1 MSKFVEMPSAKMSYE
16 FQNVTIVPLSDQERI
31 SQTISEE
38 HVGTAVSAMH
48 RDGVVVLSN
57 SVDIAHVDQ
66 LNDIL
71 CREAVEMA
79 NLPTTHFNNV
89 SSTCTTSEPQ
99 SAQATSSQ
107 RVTA

>member
-1 MSKFVEMPSAKMSYE
+1 MPPAKMAYE
-16 FQNVTIVPLSDQERI
+16 FQNVTIVPLSDRERI

-38 HVGTAVSAMH
+38 HMGTAVSAIH

-57 SVDIAHVDQ
+57 AVDVAHVDQ

-71 CREAVEMA
+71 SREAVEMA

-89 SSTCTTSEPQ
+89 SSTCTTSKPQ

-107 RVTA
+107 RATA